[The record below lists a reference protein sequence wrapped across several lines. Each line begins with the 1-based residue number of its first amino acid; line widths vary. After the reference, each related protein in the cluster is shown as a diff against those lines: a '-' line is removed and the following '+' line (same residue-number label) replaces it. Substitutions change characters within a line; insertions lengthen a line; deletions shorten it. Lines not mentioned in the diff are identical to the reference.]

1 MNKYELTGLGTCF
14 IVYYLPPKAVPF
26 QTRPVTSWKG
36 RVDISCP
43 AAATPIMVDTPQPLW
58 QDSRAAL
65 YNTQTQSNKTLNTEY
80 SLQHTNILYRN
91 QLSNSV
97 LLNKKYFYSGGGGG
111 WGVFWPLKQLKLVLH
126 WQTLNSWVSETYH
139 TCHISNTFDGI
150 IKPPPN
156 LPYMSHFWYMQRY
169 NQTP

>member
-97 LLNKKYFYSGGGGG
+97 LLNKKYFYSGGVGC
-111 WGVFWPLKQLKLVLH
+111 LLTIKAI
-126 WQTLNSWVSETYH
+126 E
-139 TCHISNTFDGI
+139 ISSSLANTKFLSVWNLPYMPHFKYI
-150 IKPPPN
+150 RWYNQAPPN